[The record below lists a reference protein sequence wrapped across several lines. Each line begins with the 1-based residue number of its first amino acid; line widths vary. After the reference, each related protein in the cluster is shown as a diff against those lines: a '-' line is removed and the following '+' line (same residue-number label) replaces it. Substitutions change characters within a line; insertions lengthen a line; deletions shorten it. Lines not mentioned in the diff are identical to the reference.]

1 MRVLRAILAVV
12 MAASLVPSLAAASHG
27 SGGSTTVAAAM
38 SRVQFFE
45 SELAAQA
52 HCPTDIVVWLNTK
65 TGIWHEKGM
74 RWYGRT
80 RQGAYVCRKEAAAAG
95 YRDTRNGQ

>member
-1 MRVLRAILAVV
+1 MIRRLILISAIAIGIFSPSVTPAISAPSHVFTSAVAYSQLA
-12 MAASLVPSLAAASHG
+12 MFD
-27 SGGSTTVAAAM
+27 T
-38 SRVQFFE
+38 E
-45 SELAAQA
+45 DAAQA
-52 HCPTDIVVWLNTK
+52 HCPADVVVWLNTH

-80 RQGAYVCRKEAAAAG
+80 RQGAYVCRKEAGAAG

>member
-1 MRVLRAILAVV
+1 MIVCRFLAALLMLVVFVIPSTQVTASDELRTAIVAR
-12 MAASLVPSLAAASHG
+12 SSLAMF
-27 SGGSTTVAAAM
+27 ST
-38 SRVQFFE
+38 E
-45 SELAAQA
+45 GAAQA
-52 HCPTDIVVWLNTK
+52 HCPSDVVVWLNTK

-95 YRDTRNGQ
+95 YRDTMNGQ